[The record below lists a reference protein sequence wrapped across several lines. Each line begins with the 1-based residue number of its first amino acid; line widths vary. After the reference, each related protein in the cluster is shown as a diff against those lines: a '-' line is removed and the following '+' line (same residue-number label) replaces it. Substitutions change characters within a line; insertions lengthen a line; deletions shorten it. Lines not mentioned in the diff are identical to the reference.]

1 MVAFRHI
8 HCRNSE
14 RELFL
19 KQILNLRKSCNSQN
33 MKRDLLLLNDP
44 LFKYCMLSVF
54 NYLTILTTSQL
65 YSVVTKTVSLV
76 AVPILN
82 IQIGNN

>member
-1 MVAFRHI
+1 
-8 HCRNSE
+8 
-14 RELFL
+14 
-19 KQILNLRKSCNSQN
+19 

-82 IQIGNN
+82 IQIRNN